1 MNHAQGQIMKPVA
14 QASQPIKAAIS
25 PGVTES
31 ELLLESERFYRHVI
45 DSTVDGFFMI
55 DAQRRFVEV
64 NEKLCELFG
73 YAREEFLGRTP
84 LDFITDESRAELI
97 AQMQRIETTDH
108 RRYQLTARRKDG
120 SSFPILLNNT
130 THRNSHGEVVGSF
143 GFITDLTPIVAA
155 QQAVADSERE
165 LRRILESMQDTY
177 YRTDVDGKL
186 VRLSTGVQQMLGF
199 EPEELIGRKLADMYV
214 DPEGRSAFLAALQ
227 SGGGKVSGYEAALR
241 HKDGHPVWVLT
252 NAQYVLDA
260 QGKVIGVEGTTRDIS
275 ERKVAQERIDFL
287 AHHDPLTELP
297 NRLLFTDRFERAV
310 KHGKRA
316 GTRTALL
323 FVDLDRFKPINDS
336 HGHAVGDVVLR
347 EVAQRLQ
354 ACVRGTDTVSRQGGD
369 EFMMILTDL
378 RGGEAAA
385 QVAEKV
391 LAALAR
397 PFHVER
403 LAMSLGASIGIV
415 LSPDDGEE
423 FDDLLRKAD
432 AAMYCAKRAGGNRFS
447 FHGAA

>member
-1 MNHAQGQIMKPVA
+1 MNKNANKIMKPAANASAPVA
-14 QASQPIKAAIS
+14 
-25 PGVTES
+25 PGMPPHTSNE
-31 ELLLESERFYRHVI
+31 ELRLESERFYRHVI
-45 DSTVDGFFMI
+45 DSTVDGFFII
-55 DAQRRFVEV
+55 DAQRRFTEV
-64 NEKLCELFG
+64 NEKLCELYG

-97 AQMQRIETTDH
+97 RQMQRIETTDH
-108 RRYQLTARRKDG
+108 RRYQLTAKRKDG
-120 SSFPILLNNT
+120 STFPILLNNT
-130 THRNSHGEVVGSF
+130 THRNSQGEVVGAF

-155 QQAVADSERE
+155 QQAVAESERE
-165 LRRILESMQDTY
+165 LRRILDSMQDTY
-177 YRTDVDGKL
+177 YRTDAEGKL
-186 VRLSTGVQQMLGF
+186 LRLSPGVQILLGYMPD
-199 EPEELIGRKLADMYV
+199 EAIGRKLADFYAN
-214 DPEGRSAFLAALQ
+214 PEDRAAFLAALQ
-227 SGGGKVSGYEAALR
+227 AGGGRVSGYEAPMR
-241 HKDGHPVWVLT
+241 HKDGHVVWVLT

-260 QGKVIGVEGTTRDIS
+260 QGKFVGVEGTTRDIS
-275 ERKVAQERIDFL
+275 EKRIAQERIDFL

-297 NRLLFTDRFERAV
+297 NRLLFKDRFERAV

-378 RGGEAAA
+378 HGGEAAA

-391 LAALAR
+391 LAVLAR
-397 PFHVER
+397 PFHVEQ

-423 FDDLLRKAD
+423 FEDLLRKAD

>member
-1 MNHAQGQIMKPVA
+1 MKSATPA
-14 QASQPIKAAIS
+14 PLPIKAAIS
-25 PGVTES
+25 SGMPEPDVQ
-31 ELLLESERFYRHVI
+31 LESERFYRHVI

-55 DAQRRFVEV
+55 DAQRRFIEV

-73 YAREEFLGRTP
+73 YSREEFLGRTP

-97 AQMQRIETTDH
+97 AQMQRIETTEH
-108 RRYQLTARRKDG
+108 RRYQLTARRKNG
-120 SSFPILLNNT
+120 STFPILLNNT
-130 THRNSHGEVVGSF
+130 THRNSRGEVVGAF
-143 GFITDLTPIVAA
+143 GFVTDLTPIVEA
-155 QQAVADSERE
+155 QRAVAESERE
-165 LRRILESMQDTY
+165 LRRILDSMQDTY
-177 YRTDVDGKL
+177 YRADAEGRL
-186 VRLSTGVQQMLGF
+186 VRISPSVQTLLGYV
-199 EPEELIGRKLADMYV
+199 PDELLGQRLADFYA
-214 DPEGRSAFLAALQ
+214 DPEGRAAFLATLQ
-227 SGGGKVSGYEAALR
+227 AGGGKVTGYEAQMR
-241 HKDGHPVWVLT
+241 HKDGHVVWVLT

-260 QGKVIGVEGTTRDIS
+260 QGRVVGVEGTTRDIS
-275 ERKVAQERIDFL
+275 ERKIAQQRIDFL

-297 NRLLFTDRFERAV
+297 NRLLFKDRFERAV

-336 HGHAVGDVVLR
+336 HGHAIGDIVLR

-369 EFMMILTDL
+369 EFLMILTDL

-397 PFHVER
+397 PFQVER
-403 LAMSLGASIGIV
+403 LVLSLGASIGIV
-415 LSPDDGEE
+415 LSPDDGEDFE
-423 FDDLLRKAD
+423 DLLRRAD
-432 AAMYCAKRAGGNRFS
+432 AAMYRAKRAGGNRFS

>member
-1 MNHAQGQIMKPVA
+1 MNSAAP
-14 QASQPIKAAIS
+14 ASQPIKAAIS
-25 PGVTES
+25 PGVPEA
-31 ELLLESERFYRHVI
+31 ELQLESERFYRHVI

-55 DAQRRFVEV
+55 NRERRFVEV
-64 NEKLCELFG
+64 NEKLCELYG
-73 YAREEFLGRTP
+73 YTREEFLGKTP
-84 LDFITDESRAELI
+84 LDFITEESRAELI
-97 AQMQRIETTDH
+97 AQMQRIDTTDH

-120 SSFPILLNNT
+120 STFPILLNNT
-130 THRNSHGEVVGSF
+130 THRDGRGEVVGSF

-165 LRRILESMQDTY
+165 LRRILDSMQDTY
-177 YRTDVDGKL
+177 YRTDAEGRL
-186 VRLSTGVQQMLGF
+186 LRLSPGVQTLLGF
-199 EPEELIGRKLADMYV
+199 SPDEIVGQRLADFYA
-214 DPEGRSAFLAALQ
+214 DPEGRAAFLAALKA
-227 SGGGKVSGYEAALR
+227 GGGSVTGYEAQMR
-241 HKDGHPVWVLT
+241 HKDGHAVWVLT

-260 QGKVIGVEGTTRDIS
+260 QGKFIGVEGTTRDIS
-275 ERKVAQERIDFL
+275 EKKIAQERIDFL

-297 NRLLFTDRFERAV
+297 NRLLVKDRFERAV

-316 GTRTALL
+316 GTRNALL

-336 HGHAVGDVVLR
+336 HGHSVGDVVLR
-347 EVAQRLQ
+347 AVAQRLQ
-354 ACVRGTDTVSRQGGD
+354 GCVRGTDTVSRQGGD

-423 FDDLLRKAD
+423 FEDLLRKAD